1 MDIGDTF
8 LDEKTCPQIAK
19 TCKVGT
25 LQKLQKLARKD
36 VSLPCKGRK
45 KEGKCIEKRIKVWY
59 KLGMKNIKD
68 YNLEELKDELIAL
81 GEKKYRAEQIFKWLY
96 VDKVKEF
103 DEMTNLPLELREKLK
118 KEYTMCNYNILRKQ
132 ESSDGTKKYLFDVL
146 DGNAIE
152 TVLMQYHHGKTICV
166 SSQIGCKM
174 GCKFC
179 ASTGIQFV
187 RSLSAGEIVEQ
198 ILAVEQ
204 DIGDKISNVVF
215 MGIGEPFDNYDNV
228 MHAIKIINN
237 QKGLNIGARHISIST
252 SGLVPMIYKF
262 ADEELQCTLS
272 ISLHATNDEKR
283 SSMMPVNYMY
293 NIEELMKACR
303 YYIEKTNK
311 RISFEYALAKDNNDN
326 LDDAKEL
333 VKLLKGMLCHVNLI
347 PINKIENGKYTKSTN
362 ENIIKFRD
370 YLNEKGIVATIRREL
385 GSDIDAACGQLRR
398 KNLK

>member
-1 MDIGDTF
+1 
-8 LDEKTCPQIAK
+8 
-19 TCKVGT
+19 
-25 LQKLQKLARKD
+25 
-36 VSLPCKGRK
+36 
-45 KEGKCIEKRIKVWY
+45 
-59 KLGMKNIKD
+59 MKNIKD
-68 YNLEELKDELIAL
+68 YNLEELKEELVAI
-81 GEKKYRAEQIFKWLY
+81 GEKKYRAEQIFKWIY

-103 DEMTNLPLELREKLK
+103 DEMTNLSVELREKLK
-118 KEYTMCNYNILRKQ
+118 ENYTMCNYKILRKQ

-152 TVLMQYHHGKTICV
+152 TVLMEYHHGKTVCV

-187 RSLSAGEIVEQ
+187 RSLSSGEIVEQ

-204 DIGDKISNVVF
+204 DIGDKISNIVF

-228 MHAIKIINN
+228 MKAIRIINN
-237 QKGLNIGARHISIST
+237 QKGLNIGARHISVST
-252 SGLVPMIYKF
+252 SGLVPRIYDF
-262 ADEELQCTLS
+262 ANEDLQCTLS
-272 ISLHATNDEKR
+272 ISLHATSNEKR
-283 SSMMPVNYMY
+283 SSMMPVNKRYS
-293 NIEELMKACR
+293 IEELMKACKD
-303 YYIEKTNK
+303 YIAKTNK

-326 LDDAKEL
+326 LEDAKEL

-362 ENIIKFRD
+362 ENIIRFRD
-370 YLNEKGIVATIRREL
+370 YLNDNGIVATIRREL

-398 KNLK
+398 KNLKNQEEQ

>member
-1 MDIGDTF
+1 
-8 LDEKTCPQIAK
+8 
-19 TCKVGT
+19 
-25 LQKLQKLARKD
+25 
-36 VSLPCKGRK
+36 
-45 KEGKCIEKRIKVWY
+45 
-59 KLGMKNIKD
+59 MKNIKE
-68 YNLEELKDELIAL
+68 YNLEELKEELVSI
-81 GEKKYRAEQIFKWLY
+81 GEKKYRAEQIFKWIY

-103 DEMTNLPLELREKLK
+103 DEMTNLSLELREKLK
-118 KEYTMCNYNILRKQ
+118 QNYTMCNFNILKKQ

-187 RSLSAGEIVEQ
+187 RSLSCGEIVEQ

-204 DIGDKISNVVF
+204 DIGDKISNIVF

-228 MHAIKIINN
+228 MKAIKIINN

-283 SSMMPVNYMY
+283 SSMMPVNNRY
-293 NIEELMKACR
+293 NIKELMEACK
-303 YYIEKTNK
+303 YYIAKTNK

-347 PINKIENGKYTKSTN
+347 PINKIENGKYTKSSN

-398 KNLK
+398 KNLKK

>member
-1 MDIGDTF
+1 
-8 LDEKTCPQIAK
+8 
-19 TCKVGT
+19 
-25 LQKLQKLARKD
+25 
-36 VSLPCKGRK
+36 
-45 KEGKCIEKRIKVWY
+45 
-59 KLGMKNIKD
+59 MKNIKE
-68 YNLEELKDELIAL
+68 YNLNELQEEIIAL
-81 GEKKYRAEQIFKWLY
+81 GEKKYRAEQIFKWIY

-103 DEMTNLPLELREKLK
+103 DEMTNISIELREKLK
-118 KEYTMCNYNILRKQ
+118 QNYTMCNFNILKKQ

-179 ASTGIQFV
+179 ASTGIKFV
-187 RSLSAGEIVEQ
+187 RSLTAGEIVEQ

-204 DIGDKISNVVF
+204 DIGDKISNIVF
-215 MGIGEPFDNYDNV
+215 MGIGEPFDNYENV
-228 MHAIKIINN
+228 MKAIKIINN

-283 SSMMPVNYMY
+283 SSMMPVNNRY
-293 NIEELMKACR
+293 NIKELMEACQ
-303 YYIEKTNK
+303 YYIQKTNK

-347 PINKIENGKYTKSTN
+347 PINKIENGAFSKSSN
-362 ENIIKFRD
+362 ENIIRFRD
-370 YLNEKGIVATIRREL
+370 YLNENGIVATIRREL

-398 KNLK
+398 KNLV